1 MPRKKVTD
9 VSGNGG
15 LKRKRGGGK
24 KKDREF
30 SSDDEFDDFEQENT
44 KKPGKPAAK
53 AGLQPVTVADDV
65 KEKIVRTYIGSYCF
79 FLSIYC
85 IYVYSHMHTPIYIY
99 TQVCDKVQGS
109 QTF

>member
-1 MPRKKVTD
+1 MPRKKQTD

-65 KEKIVRTYIGSYCF
+65 KEKIVRTYHCF
-79 FLSIYC
+79 YLSAYICMY
-85 IYVYSHMHTPIYIY
+85 IYIY
-99 TQVCDKVQGS
+99 YTH
-109 QTF
+109 